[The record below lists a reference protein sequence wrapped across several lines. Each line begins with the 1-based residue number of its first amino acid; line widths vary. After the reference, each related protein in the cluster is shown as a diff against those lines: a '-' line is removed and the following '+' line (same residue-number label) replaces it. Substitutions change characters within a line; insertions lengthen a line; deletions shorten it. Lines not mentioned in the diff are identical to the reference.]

1 MKLRRL
7 KPTEFEAGSHMLAR
21 AFYDDPFQRYV
32 FPDPKQRRSLSP
44 AHFMPLLRYDHIAGE
59 VWTTERTIDGIGI
72 WWPPEHAALRL
83 DLLDETGS
91 NALPETIWAD
101 AFQRFISVLDFV
113 EPFHAQ
119 AVPGPHWYA
128 MVIGVDPPMQRT
140 GVGAALMTSIADR
153 ADTASV
159 PCYPETTQPNNVAFY
174 GKFGY
179 EVVEHG
185 AVPGIELS
193 YWTLR
198 RLPLTSARH
207 TTAT

>member
-7 KPTEFEAGSHMLAR
+7 QPDGFGAASHMLAR

-32 FPDPKQRRSLSP
+32 FPDPEERRSRSP
-44 AHFMPLLRYDHIAGE
+44 AHFMPLLRYGHLAGE
-59 VWTTERTIDGIGI
+59 VWTTERGIDGIGI
-72 WWPPEHAALRL
+72 WWPPEHAALRP
-83 DLLDETGS
+83 DLLEEAGF
-91 NALPETIWAD
+91 NALAETIGAD
-101 AFQRFISVLDFV
+101 AFQRFISVLDFI

-128 MVIGVDPPMQRT
+128 MVIGVDPPKQGT

-153 ADTASV
+153 ADKADV
-159 PCYPETTQPNNVAFY
+159 PCYLETTQPKNVGFY

-198 RLPLTSARH
+198 RLPLAPSA
-207 TTAT
+207 A